1 MSEQRAVVE
10 NGQVRIDVDYPD
22 GTELTVNVE
31 PADPFAN
38 MDPSEREK
46 LHASLEASE
55 REFAEGKGIPAERV
69 LDELRNL
76 AEPDHRI

>member
-31 PADPFAN
+31 PSDDPFAN
-38 MDPSEREK
+38 LSPEEDRALRASIERGRAQARQG
-46 LHASLEASE
+46 LG
-55 REFAEGKGIPAERV
+55 RP
-69 LDELRNL
+69 LDEFLNEL
-76 AEPDHRI
+76 